1 MVKYTYCITFII
13 GKKKE
18 KVVKMF
24 FNTKKYAEEVEKD
37 HKHDLQEEPSMFN
50 MISLGLMATFAPTR
64 IFLKL
69 HKRHIENKANIEKS
83 DLKQVPIIYFHGFR
97 GGDYTTR
104 VMVKHATHDKGNPKF
119 LKVTVDL
126 LGNFKLEGTWTS
138 DKHPIVQVAFRQR
151 IVGIYGID
159 YYLNFALPFLAKRY
173 GFKNYIAVAHSLACP
188 CIIRTEMKHY
198 RSKTFPHL
206 KKCAFIAG
214 PFDGVT
220 YLGDIPNVNYLT
232 ESGRPSVMNPHYL
245 YLFFNRRKFNPDISV
260 LNIYG
265 NVLDNTN
272 TDKFISVVSA
282 KSIRYIVA
290 PKAHFYQEVEV
301 RGKNDAEH
309 SWMHDNPF
317 VIDIIDKFLKL
328 KK

>member
-1 MVKYTYCITFII
+1 
-13 GKKKE
+13 
-18 KVVKMF
+18 MF
-24 FNTKKYAEEVEKD
+24 FNTKKYAEEAEKNNR
-37 HKHDLQEEPSMFN
+37 HDLEQEPSMFN
-50 MISLGLMATFAPTR
+50 MISLGLIATFAPTR

-69 HKRHIENKANIEKS
+69 HKRHIENKAIIEKS
-83 DLKQVPIIYFHGFR
+83 TEKQVPIIYFHGFR
-97 GGDYTTR
+97 GGDYTTN
-104 VMVKHATHDKGNPKF
+104 VMIQHATSDKGNKKF

-126 LGNFKLEGTWTS
+126 LGNFKLEGTWTG

-159 YYLNFALPFLAKRY
+159 YYLSFVLPFLSKRY
-173 GFKNYIAVAHSLACP
+173 GFKNYIAVAQSLACP

-198 RSKTFPHL
+198 LSKSFPHL
-206 KKCAFIAG
+206 TKCALIAG
-214 PFDGVT
+214 PFNGVT
-220 YLGDIPNVNYLT
+220 YLGDVPNVNLLN
-232 ESGRPSVMNPHYL
+232 ENGRPNMMNPHYL
-245 YLFFNRRKFNPDISV
+245 YLLFNRRKFNPNISV

-282 KSIRYIVA
+282 KSIRYILA

-317 VIDIIDKFLKL
+317 VIDIVDKFLNL